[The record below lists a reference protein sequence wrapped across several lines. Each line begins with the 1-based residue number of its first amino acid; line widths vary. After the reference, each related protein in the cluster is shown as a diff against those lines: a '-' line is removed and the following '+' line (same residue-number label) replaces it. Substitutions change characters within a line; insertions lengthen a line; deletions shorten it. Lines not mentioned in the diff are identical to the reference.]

1 MFVWLSVGAAY
12 ATAAKPRKPRK
23 AAIFIEL
30 FKMDILFILLILIQS
45 KAVCYSHT
53 MHRLQSK
60 YACAA
65 AMAAAFLVCI
75 PAGAEAHS
83 TAVYAGLYIIDMQAM
98 PLAPLVGDPMHFNFQ
113 VYDLRYV
120 HYAKPLKANLEIT
133 DPTTGGAIFITS
145 STLLTDGKF
154 SADFTFPRQGIFN
167 VTLNTWKPD
176 EPNVIRDATFAIQV
190 R

>member
-1 MFVWLSVGAAY
+1 
-12 ATAAKPRKPRK
+12 
-23 AAIFIEL
+23 
-30 FKMDILFILLILIQS
+30 
-45 KAVCYSHT
+45 
-53 MHRLQSK
+53 
-60 YACAA
+60 
-65 AMAAAFLVCI
+65 MAAAFLVCI

-190 R
+190 RNAPVPAESPWHVWGSGFGAGLGIGALVLWSMQFAHRKRKARHA